1 MARPIQPF
9 LDDARQRMLKSV
21 EHFQGETRGLRTG
34 RASAGLID
42 NIRVDYYGSKTPLNQ
57 LATVS
62 VPDARSLVVKPF
74 DASSL
79 KDIERAILSSD
90 LGFNPSL
97 EGKMVRISIPPLS
110 QEQREKLAARVKSL
124 AEDARVS
131 MRNVRRDVLKEVEGA
146 AREKGRAV
154 AVTEDDL
161 REAKDAIHD
170 LLKEHEKKIDE
181 AMAAK
186 TREILEV

>member
-9 LDDARQRMLKSV
+9 LDDARSRMLKSV

-34 RASAGLID
+34 RANSGLVD
-42 NIRVDYYGSKTPLNQ
+42 NIRVDYYGSKTPLSQ

-79 KDIERAILSSD
+79 KDIERAILASD

-110 QEQREKLAARVKSL
+110 QEQREKLAGRVKNL
-124 AEDARVS
+124 AEEARVS
-131 MRNVRRDVLKEVEGA
+131 MRNVRRDVLKEVESA
-146 AREKGRAV
+146 SRDKGRDV
-154 AVTEDDL
+154 VVTEDDV
-161 REAKDAIHD
+161 REAKDSIQD
-170 LLKEHEKKIDE
+170 LLKDHEKKIDE

-186 TREILEV
+186 TKEILEV

>member
-9 LDDARQRMLKSV
+9 LDDARQRMYKSV

-34 RASAGLID
+34 RANPGLVD
-42 NIRVDYYGSKTPLNQ
+42 SIRVDYYGSKTPLSQ

-62 VPDARSLVVKPF
+62 VPDARSIVVKPF
-74 DASSL
+74 DATSL
-79 KDIERAILSSD
+79 KAIERAILASD

-110 QEQREKLAARVKSL
+110 QEQRLKLAARVKSL

-131 MRNVRRDVLKEVEGA
+131 MRNVRRDVLKEVEVA
-146 AREKGRAV
+146 SRDKGRDPG
-154 AVTEDDL
+154 VTEDDV
-161 REAKDAIHD
+161 RESKESIQE
-170 LLKEHEKKIDE
+170 LLKEHEKLIDE
-181 AMAAK
+181 AMAVK
-186 TREILEV
+186 TKEILEV

>member
-9 LDDARQRMLKSV
+9 LDDARSRMLKSV

-34 RASAGLID
+34 RANTGLVD
-42 NIRVDYYGSKTPLNQ
+42 NIRVDYYGSKTPLSQ

-79 KDIERAILSSD
+79 KDIERAILASD

-110 QEQREKLAARVKSL
+110 QEQRQKLAARVKTL

-131 MRNVRRDVLKEVEGA
+131 MRNVRRDVLKEVEA
-146 AREKGRAV
+146 ASRDKGRDV
-154 AVTEDDL
+154 VVTEDDL
-161 REAKDAIHD
+161 REAKDSIQD
-170 LLKEHEKKIDE
+170 LLKEHEKKVED
-181 AMAAK
+181 AMASK
-186 TREILEV
+186 TKEILEV